1 MEWLGPVGICIGIIL
16 LIIASYRGVNI
27 IVTAPIA
34 AAIIILSNGMNIKE
48 GLFASQGSYM
58 AGLGGFVVAYFIIF
72 VLGSILGK
80 YLEDSK
86 ATYTIANSILQIT
99 GKDNAYAVLIAIA
112 AVGAVLSYGGIS
124 VFIVVFTLAPLAR
137 PLFKE
142 LNIAWH
148 LFIAAFFAGVGTFTM
163 SMLPGT
169 PAIQNVIPT
178 QLGTTLT
185 AAPLMSIVCS
195 VVIIAFSLLY
205 MKWQLNL
212 SIAAGEGYEPVGQ
225 EMRVDLDPDELPSL
239 GAAITPLIL
248 LIAII
253 LVGSSLKVPDIIIP
267 ALLIAIISAA
277 ILLNKH
283 LPQQL
288 STLNEGAVN
297 AVKPAFFTAA
307 AVGVGSITVI
317 APGFKVILDAI
328 SGLPG
333 GTLVEVISITGLLS
347 VVTASPSGALGIVIP
362 AFGETWLA
370 SGIAPEVIHRVAAI
384 ASGAF
389 GAMPHCGVVFGIM
402 AVTGLTHRQVFR
414 HFFSIGGIGGFIAL
428 ITAVLMSF
436 FY

>member
-1 MEWLGPVGICIGIIL
+1 MECLGPIGIFIGIIL
-16 LIIASYRGVNI
+16 LIIASYKGMNI
-27 IVTAPIA
+27 IVIAPIA
-34 AAIIILSNGMNIKE
+34 ASIIILSNGMNLK
-48 GLFASQGSYM
+48 ASLLAGQQSYM
-58 AGLGGFVVAYFIIF
+58 SGLGGFIIAYFMIF

-124 VFIVVFTLAPLAR
+124 VFIVVFTLAPLAK

-148 LFIAAFFAGVGTFTM
+148 LFIAALFAGVGSFTM
-163 SMLPGT
+163 TMLPGT

-195 VVIIAFSLLY
+195 VAAIAFSLFY
-205 MKWQLNL
+205 MKRELRL
-212 SIAAGEGYEPVGQ
+212 SIAAGEAYEALGQ
-225 EMRVDLDPDELPSL
+225 DINFDVNPNELPPL
-239 GAAITPLIL
+239 GLAITPLIL

-253 LVGSSLKVPDIIIP
+253 IIGSSMKIPDIIIP
-267 ALLIAIISAA
+267 ALLIAIVSAA
-277 ILLNKH
+277 ILLKNY
-283 LPQQL
+283 LPRQL
-288 STLNEGAVN
+288 STLNDGAVN
-297 AVKPAFFTAA
+297 AVRPVFFTAA
-307 AVGVGSITVI
+307 AVGVGSITVM

-328 SGLPG
+328 SNLPG
-333 GTLVEVISITGLLS
+333 GTLVEVITITGLLS

-362 AFGETWLA
+362 AFGDAWLA
-370 SGIAPEVIHRVAAI
+370 SGIAPEVIHRIAAI

-389 GAMPHCGVVFGIM
+389 GAMPHCGLIFAII
-402 AVTGLTHRQVFR
+402 AVTGLKHKQVFR
-414 HFFSIGGIGGFIAL
+414 HFFAIGGIGGFIAL
-428 ITAVLMSF
+428 IAAVIMSF